1 MKENPMAGNPTQVLA
16 RFASE
21 LDYDA
26 IPGRVRE
33 YCKDVLL
40 DTLAC
45 ALAGHQGE
53 ETHQVAALAAGLAQ
67 STESSVIG
75 GDRLSLAGATVL
87 NGYLITAVTMCD
99 IHRSTLTH
107 ITPEVIPAALA
118 IAERDGLSGRDLLV
132 AIAAGMETT
141 TRVGIGLDYPEFR
154 KRGWHGPG
162 VIGPFG
168 AAAAVGRL
176 LRFDAHTMASAFGL
190 AGSQAA
196 GTFAAWGTPTVKF
209 HQCRGAL
216 SGVMAALLAQQKFV
230 ATREFLTAPD
240 GGLYNTYTNGG
251 RPDAVTAELGTRWEL
266 EQIALRPWPSAST
279 IQGFITALFELV
291 EEHRVTAEQVL
302 DLRVAMS
309 KTAVDMHGIFP
320 RYKGKF
326 EALLSTHYAA
336 AAVLY
341 DQALTL
347 AQFEPARYNDPKLV
361 RFAAEKVDVQIDPAL
376 TGIQAVVEARLA
388 SGATIS
394 VRCDH
399 PRGAAENPLARAQIE
414 DKFRTYATVR
424 LPASRI
430 EEIIDAVT
438 ALEHMGSAR
447 KLMES
452 LRADEDRRLRAS
464 AAA

>member
-1 MKENPMAGNPTQVLA
+1 MAGNPTQVLA

-21 LDYDA
+21 LDFDA
-26 IPGRVRE
+26 IPERVRE

-99 IHRSTLTH
+99 IHRPTLTH
-107 ITPEVIPAALA
+107 VTPEVIPAALV
-118 IAERDGLSGRDLLV
+118 IAERDGLSGRELLT
-132 AIAAGMETT
+132 ALAAGMETT

-154 KRGWHGPG
+154 RRGWHGPG

-168 AAAAVGRL
+168 AAAAAGRL
-176 LRFDAHTMASAFGL
+176 LRFDTDTMATAFGL

-230 ATREFLTAPD
+230 ATREFLTAAD

-251 RPDAVTAELGTRWEL
+251 RPDAVTADLGTRWEL

-279 IQGFITALFELV
+279 IQGFITAMFDLV
-291 EEHRVTAEQVL
+291 EEHRVAPEQVER
-302 DLRVAMS
+302 LRVAMS

-320 RYKGKF
+320 HYKGKF

-341 DQALTL
+341 DRALTL
-347 AQFEPARYNDPKLV
+347 AQFEPVRYNDPKLA
-361 RFAAEKVDVQIDPAL
+361 RFAAEKVDVQIDPTL
-376 TGIQAVVEARLA
+376 SGVQAVVEARLA

-414 DKFRTYATVR
+414 DKFRTYAGAC
-424 LPASRI
+424 LPAARI
-430 EEIIDAVT
+430 EEIIGAVT
-438 ALEHMGSAR
+438 ALENLGSTR
-447 KLMES
+447 KLMEN
-452 LRADEDRRLRAS
+452 LRADDNQRIRKS
-464 AAA
+464 A